1 MMGMTGRKSMV
12 DGKEVNMM
20 EGSESALGENGKAV
34 RVYWEEVG
42 VFWEEVRVHWEEVG
56 YSGRT

>member
-1 MMGMTGRKSMV
+1 
-12 DGKEVNMM
+12 MM

-42 VFWEEVRVHWEEVG
+42 VFWEAVRVHWEDVG